1 MLYISIFCIFC
12 RFFCLLTIKI
22 FFPKK
27 ENNILTILNYFII
40 IAIQGCT
47 NCIHGSCDSNNNCVC
62 NAGYTGLYCD
72 TRKFKYMMYHS
83 HTLINIYLNYHVR
96 K

>member
-1 MLYISIFCIFC
+1 MS
-12 RFFCLLTIKI
+12 
-22 FFPKK
+22 

>member
-1 MLYISIFCIFC
+1 MS
-12 RFFCLLTIKI
+12 
-22 FFPKK
+22 
-27 ENNILTILNYFII
+27 ENNILTILIYFII

-72 TRKFKYMMYHS
+72 TRKFKYMMYHILL
-83 HTLINIYLNYHVR
+83 LIYIYITMSENNILFILI
-96 K
+96 

>member
-1 MLYISIFCIFC
+1 MS
-12 RFFCLLTIKI
+12 
-22 FFPKK
+22 
-27 ENNILTILNYFII
+27 ENNILTILIYFII

-72 TRKFKYMMYHS
+72 TRKFK
-83 HTLINIYLNYHVR
+83 L
-96 K
+96 